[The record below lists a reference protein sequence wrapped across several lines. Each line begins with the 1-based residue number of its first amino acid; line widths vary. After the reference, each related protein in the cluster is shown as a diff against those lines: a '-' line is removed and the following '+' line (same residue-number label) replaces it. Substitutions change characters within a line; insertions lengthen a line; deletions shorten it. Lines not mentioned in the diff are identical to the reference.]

1 MIISKYVSSK
11 WLLVHLAV
19 ALSVIIKGGLFRAQA
34 DEDAGD
40 LFNYSFA
47 VWVGSGIYKVSDANK
62 RFAVL
67 RVPAA
72 YTFRP
77 AQYDKSAF
85 PDKLGFRLLLPAI
98 IAFEE
103 ETDTNF
109 QFGAG
114 AFVPGLEVQIP
125 ENKYWTLKPF
135 GQFGAGKDTAGGD
148 LRYIY
153 GGGARSLISFTWEK
167 FVFGIGNSLIL
178 AEDRNSTEDESS
190 GFSMLEAGLDVRH
203 PIGVR
208 FRGRELDASIFFV
221 ASRFFNRV
229 DFIVDDGPNERV
241 NRIYT
246 FGMTLGTDE
255 PFSIWKVN
263 LDRVGIDYRW
273 GNNDFRGIG
282 FNLGFPF

>member
-125 ENKYWTLKPF
+125 VNKYWTLKPF

-167 FVFGIGNSLIL
+167 FVFDIGNSLIL

-190 GFSMLEAGLDVRH
+190 GFLCWKPAWTCVTRSVSASVVGNSMQA
-203 PIGVR
+203 
-208 FRGRELDASIFFV
+208 
-221 ASRFFNRV
+221 
-229 DFIVDDGPNERV
+229 
-241 NRIYT
+241 
-246 FGMTLGTDE
+246 
-255 PFSIWKVN
+255 FSSWPAVFSTGWILLWTTAPTKE
-263 LDRVGIDYRW
+263 
-273 GNNDFRGIG
+273 
-282 FNLGFPF
+282 